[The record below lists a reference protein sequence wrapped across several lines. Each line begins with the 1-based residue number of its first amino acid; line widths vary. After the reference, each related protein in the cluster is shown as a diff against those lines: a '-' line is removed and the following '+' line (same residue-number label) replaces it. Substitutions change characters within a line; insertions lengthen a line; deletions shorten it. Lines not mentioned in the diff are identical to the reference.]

1 MSLHYRNFQPK
12 LDLLRNFASTKLT
25 NENNSIILYY
35 STMIEKQEI
44 VTILKQHKE
53 SLLSKYPIRSIG
65 LFGSVSRN
73 EDTSQSDIDILVEFD
88 GNIGIRFIDLAEEFE
103 TLLKQKV
110 DLVSKNAIKPR
121 YYQSIKNDIIYV

>member
-1 MSLHYRNFQPK
+1 MV
-12 LDLLRNFASTKLT
+12 
-25 NENNSIILYY
+25 
-35 STMIEKQEI
+35 EKQKI
-44 VTILKQHKE
+44 LTILKQHKK

-73 EDTSQSDIDILVEFD
+73 EESSQSDVDILVEFD

-103 TLLKQKV
+103 SLLRRNV

-121 YYQSIKNDIIYV
+121 YYQSIKDEIIYV